1 MESGSIWATDLH
13 GGRLW
18 LGAGRDARNLE
29 QLRAHGITH
38 ILNCADDVPNYHD
51 REPGLA
57 YLRLEIVDFGGDKG
71 SARVF
76 PAAAEFAR
84 GALAEGGQGRVL
96 VHCANGSNRSATVC
110 AALFMDVYG
119 ARVRVRVCVS
129 PGGPVPRP
137 PSVGGSTPARAAAC
151 PVHRETHALSPA
163 DLLVAPCPL
172 PTSLALAP
180 AADRSVPAPCGAQ

>member
-1 MESGSIWATDLH
+1 MSLADALARRRAMESGSIWATDLH

-119 ARVRVRVCVS
+119 LTLAEAWQRVHVREQAAPLGDNRKQLLGYELAVRGS
-129 PGGPVPRP
+129 NTMQEG
-137 PSVGGSTPARAAAC
+137 VGGVLAA
-151 PVHRETHALSPA
+151 L
-163 DLLVAPCPL
+163 
-172 PTSLALAP
+172 
-180 AADRSVPAPCGAQ
+180 